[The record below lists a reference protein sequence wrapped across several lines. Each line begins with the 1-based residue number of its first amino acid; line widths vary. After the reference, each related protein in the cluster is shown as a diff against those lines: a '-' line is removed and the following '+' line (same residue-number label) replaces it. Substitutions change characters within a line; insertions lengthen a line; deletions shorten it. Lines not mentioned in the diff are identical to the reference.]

1 VTGSL
6 PPPFVAVTSWV
17 PSVAHVHSPPGL
29 PSASGPASAEQDL
42 LALSDILRPSMA
54 AAAVCTTEAL
64 NDARWKA
71 KCPEVGA
78 EQIQRIVHAVV
89 ADEGWRTDQ
98 GDRTHGRLS
107 DGPHGRHGT
116 AAAGSLRHCRGRASR
131 PNCATRSRTGPRSF
145 RMRAAISTPSPT
157 PCTKSRAGNGRR
169 TVDDTGA
176 CSRSD
181 GVAELGP
188 GRISGLRATWSC
200 VRSGHGE
207 RSCRS
212 VRGDLD
218 LERRVQLSLS

>member
-169 TVDDTGA
+169 TWMTRA
-176 CSRSD
+176 R
-181 GVAELGP
+181 APGP
-188 GRISGLRATWSC
+188 TA
-200 VRSGHGE
+200 
-207 RSCRS
+207 
-212 VRGDLD
+212 
-218 LERRVQLSLS
+218 SLSSALAVSAASEPRGRACDQDTARDRAGPYVATLTSSAAFNSH